1 MDSESYSL
9 DTINTIIQIFEER
22 VPFNN
27 VIGMKFG
34 VKGKDEGVVSFSM
47 KDELVGNVMFGSLH
61 GGVLATVIDAV
72 GGFTTYLGLIDRNKS
87 LTEMEK
93 LERFSKIGTIDLRVD
108 YIRPGKGKNFVASA
122 VLLRTG
128 KKIAVTRMEVR
139 NEASLLI
146 AAGTGTFIVG

>member
-9 DTINTIIQIFEER
+9 DTISTIIQIFEER

-146 AAGTGTFIVG
+146 AAGAGTFIVG

>member
-1 MDSESYSL
+1 MGSESYSL

-47 KDELVGNVMFGSLH
+47 KDELVGNMMFSSLH

-108 YIRPGKGKNFVASA
+108 YIRPGKGKNFAASA

-146 AAGTGTFIVG
+146 AAGIGTYIVG

>member
-61 GGVLATVIDAV
+61 GGVLATVIDVV

>member
-139 NEASLLI
+139 NEVSLLI